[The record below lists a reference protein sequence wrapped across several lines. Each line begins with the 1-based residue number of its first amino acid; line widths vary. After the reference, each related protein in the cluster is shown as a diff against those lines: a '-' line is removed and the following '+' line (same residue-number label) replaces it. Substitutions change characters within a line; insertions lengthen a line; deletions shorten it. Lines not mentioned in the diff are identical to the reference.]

1 MEKKAISEIMEK
13 YAAGELTMAEVNG
26 KLKELGVGYHLE
38 PLTEEEARAKRER
51 EAREGLIDTGR
62 DDVKPLPKTPDMRRR
77 RDLAG
82 QVVIQRVRSGYFAVF
97 YDEDGYAQ
105 KARRVTFAE

>member
-1 MEKKAISEIMEK
+1 M
-13 YAAGELTMAEVNG
+13 
-26 KLKELGVGYHLE
+26 GVGYHLE

-62 DDVKPLPKTPDMRRR
+62 DDVKPLPKTPDMRRC

-82 QVVIQRVRSGYFAVF
+82 QVVIQRVGSGYFAVF